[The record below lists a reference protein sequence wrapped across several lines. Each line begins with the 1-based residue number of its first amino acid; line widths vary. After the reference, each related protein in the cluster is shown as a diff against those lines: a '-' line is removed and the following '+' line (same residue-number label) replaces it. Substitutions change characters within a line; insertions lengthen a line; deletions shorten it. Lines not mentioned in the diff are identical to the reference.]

1 MALTGKQKAAMLLM
15 GLDAAV
21 ATELVKGLDQKVV
34 KELAVELAYLDAAG
48 FKSGKQSTKIVQ
60 QFHDSLQADQE
71 FRINGF
77 LNEMLRSTVGDESAG
92 QIQTQIQNLL
102 CNRDPFVFISS
113 IDAQTIASVL
123 ENKHPQTTAVVLSGL
138 PTKKSSEVLD
148 FLDGGVRI
156 SAIGRMSSC
165 EAMTAE
171 TRTEIAETFCS
182 CLEAITVGGTD
193 KDLPSW
199 TEQSLR
205 KVAVILRNL
214 GREIRDGLLGTIR
227 RKDSRVGDIVA
238 DLMIVWEDIPY
249 IADCSLQ
256 EALRRID
263 IRRLALALVKAD
275 DRLIRKIRPNISK
288 LATTML
294 DEESLLISAYKQK
307 DVEKA
312 REEFVHILREM
323 NEKGELEFIE
333 EECDV

>member
-1 MALTGKQKAAMLLM
+1 
-15 GLDAAV
+15 
-21 ATELVKGLDQKVV
+21 
-34 KELAVELAYLDAAG
+34 
-48 FKSGKQSTKIVQ
+48 
-60 QFHDSLQADQE
+60 
-71 FRINGF
+71 
-77 LNEMLRSTVGDESAG
+77 
-92 QIQTQIQNLL
+92 
-102 CNRDPFVFISS
+102 
-113 IDAQTIASVL
+113 
-123 ENKHPQTTAVVLSGL
+123 
-138 PTKKSSEVLD
+138 
-148 FLDGGVRI
+148 
-156 SAIGRMSSC
+156 
-165 EAMTAE
+165 MTAE

-182 CLEAITVGGTD
+182 CLEAIKVGGTD

>member
-48 FKSGKQSTKIVQ
+48 FKSGRQSTKIVQ

-92 QIQTQIQNLL
+92 QIRTQIQNLL

-123 ENKHPQTTAVVLSGL
+123 EDKHPQTTAVVLSGL

-148 FLDGGVRI
+148 FLNGGVRI
-156 SAIGRMSSC
+156 SAIGRMSNC
-165 EAMTAE
+165 EAMTTE
-171 TRTEIAETFCS
+171 TRTEIAETVCS

-214 GREIRDGLLGTIR
+214 GREIRDGLLGAIQ

-275 DRLIRKIRPNISK
+275 DRLIRKIRSNISK

-294 DEESLLISAYKQK
+294 DEESLLISASKQR

-312 REEFVHILREM
+312 REEFVRILREM
-323 NEKGELEFIE
+323 NEKGELVFIE

>member
-21 ATELVKGLDQKVV
+21 AAELVKGLDQKMVQ
-34 KELAVELAYLDAAG
+34 ELAVELAYLDASG
-48 FKSGKQSTKIVQ
+48 FKSGGQSTKIVQ
-60 QFHDSLQADQE
+60 QFHDSLQADQA
-71 FRINGF
+71 FHINGF

-92 QIQTQIQNLL
+92 QIRTQIQDLL

-113 IDAQTIASVL
+113 INAQTIASVL

-165 EAMTAE
+165 KAMTAE
-171 TRTEIAETFCS
+171 TRTEIAETVCR
-182 CLEAITVGGTD
+182 CLEAIAVGGTD

-214 GREIRDGLLGTIR
+214 GREIRDGLLGAIQ

-249 IADCSLQ
+249 IADSSLQ

-263 IRRLALALVKAD
+263 IRKLALALVKAD
-275 DRLIRKIRPNISK
+275 DRLIRKIRSNISK
-288 LATTML
+288 LVTTML
-294 DEESLLISAYKQK
+294 DEELLLMSASKEK
-307 DVEKA
+307 DVEEA
-312 REEFVHILREM
+312 REEIVHILREM
-323 NEKGELEFIE
+323 NEKGELAFIE
-333 EECDV
+333 EVCDV